1 MASSPERPRLLAAL
15 AAAATAVMLAFG
27 FALEPVSWLMWI
39 APVPLLLAVPRA
51 GFWTALLA
59 TEAAWLGGTAR
70 IWRYLAESLEMP
82 PVFLVVSALMFTG
95 MYTAVTL
102 LYRTLMRRGRH
113 WFAFLAMPS
122 GVVAVEYV
130 GSVINAEA
138 GGEWWSFAYT
148 QAGHPAILQ
157 LVSLTGIWGL
167 TFLLVAVPTAIA
179 TVLARGPVRKARIGI
194 AALAAAGLAATLVYG
209 LARPVDQGETIRAGA
224 LALPTDED
232 SIDVDTDKAE
242 ALFADYRDAITDLDA
257 TDDLDVL
264 VLSEKIFHVKGEET
278 GPYLDRWSALAAESG
293 IDLVLGLAIENDE
306 STFNAA
312 VWIPADGSAMGEYH
326 KQHLIPGLEDW
337 MTASDAGP
345 VFVGDQGWALTICKD
360 LDHTATIAE
369 YGDEDAGLVLAPALD
384 FTVDGW
390 WHSRVAVTR
399 GVEQGFSLVR
409 AGQIGLMTVSDASGE
424 VLAEDERL
432 AIADVPTGHVDTVYG
447 RLGNWFLLPAFIMLL
462 AGIAAAAIPARRRK
476 APEDQAAPSEAPAL
490 ATR

>member
-1 MASSPERPRLLAAL
+1 LWAAL
-15 AAAATAVMLAFG
+15 GAAATATMLAFG
-27 FALEPVSWLMWI
+27 FSLEPVSWLMWL
-39 APVPLLLAVPRA
+39 APAPLLLVVPRV

-82 PVFLVVSALMFTG
+82 PVFLIVSALMFTG

-102 LYRTLMRRGRH
+102 LYRALIRRGRH

-122 GVVAVEYV
+122 GVVAVEYL

-148 QAGHPAILQ
+148 QADNSAVLQ

-167 TFLLVAVPTAIA
+167 TFLLVAVPTAAA
-179 TVLARGPVRKARIGI
+179 TVLATGAVRKARIAI
-194 AALAAAGLAATLVYG
+194 AATAAACLAATLVYG

-242 ALFADYRDAITDLDA
+242 ALFADYRTAITEIAA

-264 VLSEKIFHVKGEET
+264 VLSEKIFHVKHLELNQ
-278 GPYLDRWSALAAESG
+278 YLERWSALAAESG
-293 IDLVLGLAIENDE
+293 IDLVLGLAIDYKED
-306 STFNAA
+306 TVNAA
-312 VWIPADGSAMGEYH
+312 VWIPADGSRMGEYH
-326 KQHLIPGLEDW
+326 KQNLIPGLEDW
-337 MTASDAGP
+337 MTPSSAGP
-345 VFVGDQGWALTICKD
+345 TFVGEQRWALTICKD

-369 YGDEDAGLVLAPALD
+369 YGDNDAGLVLAPALD
-384 FTVDGW
+384 FHVDGW

-409 AGQIGLMTVSDASGE
+409 AGQIGLMSVSDASGE
-424 VLAEDERL
+424 ILAEDERL
-432 AIADVPTGHVDTVYG
+432 AVADVPTGNVETVYG
-447 RLGNWFLLPAFIMLL
+447 YLGNWFLFPAFIMLL
-462 AGIAAAAIPARRRK
+462 AAITAATPARRNTK
-476 APEDQAAPSEAPAL
+476 PEEQASVTPAL
-490 ATR
+490 ASH